1 MNSQLQC
8 HPVPHFCQMYYML
21 PLFISLLTEAFTTL
35 LNNVVSSLYLKR
47 LSLKSP
53 CYSHS
58 VVISGS
64 FLVDHESSK
73 DYILK
78 KSTPLMA
85 QSMLVAPFM
94 NRKGFV
100 LFLSLESHYYLLDI
114 FNLISGLLE
123 RPLRD
128 HNTMTLI
135 VLLIK
140 SPDIPREK
148 STVKLVAALQF

>member
-1 MNSQLQC
+1 M
-8 HPVPHFCQMYYML
+8 
-21 PLFISLLTEAFTTL
+21 
-35 LNNVVSSLYLKR
+35 
-47 LSLKSP
+47 KSP

-94 NRKGFV
+94 NRKRFV
-100 LFLSLESHYYLLDI
+100 LFLSLESHYDLLDI

-123 RPLRD
+123 RPLSN
-128 HNTMTLI
+128 HNTMTFI
-135 VLLIK
+135 VLLIQ

-148 STVKLVAALQF
+148 ALLNW